1 MGAMHLTVKHTYLRS
16 QRSETM
22 TLLIAVSHI

>member
-1 MGAMHLTVKHTYLRS
+1 MHLTVKHTYLRS